1 MNQTASNSNIINWV
15 LRIIPAVIIGRAAL
29 MKFSADPN
37 ATALFRSLD
46 MEPGGRILIGV
57 IELLVVV
64 LLLSSRV
71 SAWGAFLG
79 LGVMCGAVIAHTTVI
94 GFDKQLGIL
103 FGMAIISTVACGVL
117 LFRLRHQVPFVRS
130 MFDS

>member
-1 MNQTASNSNIINWV
+1 MKQSANNIFDWV
-15 LRIIPAVIIGRAAL
+15 LRIVPAVIIGRAAL
-29 MKFSADPN
+29 MKLMADPN
-37 ATALFRSLD
+37 AASLFRALD

-57 IELLVVV
+57 IELVAVV

-71 SAWGAFLG
+71 SAWGGLLG

-94 GFDKQLGIL
+94 GFDKHLGML
-103 FGMAIISTVACGVL
+103 FGLAIVSTVACGL
-117 LFRLRHQVPFVRS
+117 LLYRLRHQVPFVKS